1 MGASTEEL
9 RALVEGHVP
18 ASPREVEA
26 RQRFLSELAGLAAP
40 WDEHAGPTHVTASG
54 IVVGR
59 RGTVLHRHK
68 RLGIW
73 MQPGGHIDP
82 GERPDEAALR
92 EAVEELG
99 LPVGHPTTGP
109 FLIHLDVHE
118 AAHGH
123 THLDLRYLL
132 LGAGVGPDAPTGR
145 EPRCPLVQ
153 LGRGPGDG
161 RPRADRRVAPGAG
174 RLRGNAV
181 TDDLVQLLAVQD
193 LDTTITQ
200 LQHRRACCASR
211 RGWRPWRGSWPRST
225 PSGRTPTAR
234 RAVLTATQKDL
245 EQQIAVISERRSGI
259 EQRMYAST
267 SSSGRDLQ
275 AMNDEVRH
283 LTDRRAELEELE
295 LVAMLDQ
302 DPIDAEL
309 AALRERAAPLEERAT
324 ELRRHVAGDQS
335 EIDAA
340 LGEAVTA
347 RAAAAALLPTALSD
361 RYETLRARLKG
372 TGAARLVGTHCDG
385 CHLELSSG
393 EVEKIR
399 ALPPGEAA
407 TCEQCG
413 RILVPA

>member
-1 MGASTEEL
+1 M
-9 RALVEGHVP
+9 EG
-18 ASPREVEA
+18 
-26 RQRFLSELAGLAAP
+26 ELA
-40 WDEHAGPTHVTASG
+40 
-54 IVVGR
+54 
-59 RGTVLHRHK
+59 
-68 RLGIW
+68 
-73 MQPGGHIDP
+73 
-82 GERPDEAALR
+82 AL
-92 EAVEELG
+92 
-99 LPVGHPTTGP
+99 
-109 FLIHLDVHE
+109 
-118 AAHGH
+118 
-123 THLDLRYLL
+123 
-132 LGAGVGPDAPTGR
+132 DA
-145 EPRCPLVQ
+145 E
-153 LGRGPGDG
+153 
-161 RPRADRRVAPGAG
+161 RADA
-174 RLRGNAV
+174 
-181 TDDLVQLLAVQD
+181 
-193 LDTTITQ
+193 
-200 LQHRRACCASR
+200 
-211 RGWRPWRGSWPRST
+211 
-225 PSGRTPTAR
+225 TAR

-245 EQQIAVISERRSGI
+245 EQQIAVINERRSGI

-309 AALRERAAPLEERAT
+309 AALRERAVPLEERAT

-361 RYETLRARLKG
+361 RYEALRARLKG